1 MRQQDAT
8 TPFGRRPASL
18 GQIAARMRVAKEIAA
33 AAEPGSN
40 HPAAV
45 NKWTLYR
52 TVTTLRD
59 ALGLS
64 DRTLAVLNALLS
76 FHPETALTLPNAT
89 APDEDGE
96 SGDAIGLVVFPSN
109 RQLAARSNGM
119 AEKTLRRHLAAL
131 VEAGLIFRRDS
142 PNGKRYAR
150 RGGEGD
156 LAQAFGFD
164 LTPLVARAPELE
176 AAAERQRRQES
187 RRAALKERVSLL
199 RRDVGK
205 LIALGLDEA
214 LPGDWETCR
223 RRYMA
228 LLQPLR
234 RIRDDAALE
243 SLIEELSELRR
254 VAETQIER
262 QLDVVKSTGSAATHD
277 RQQSNSNPET
287 PEDFEPASKEAGSD
301 TPAPQHEIESA
312 PSSERKQAEM
322 PPLGMVLEACPDL
335 LEHADGPIRSWPR
348 FAAVA
353 AQARPMLGIS
363 RDAWRDAVDAMG
375 EAGAAIALAVIL
387 QRSEH
392 SSEAEPAG
400 PSGALTVNGSPAIRS
415 PGGYLRALADKARA
429 GAFTPGPILM
439 ALIAQ
444 RLKARR

>member
-18 GQIAARMRVAKEIAA
+18 GQIAARMRVAEEIAT

-45 NKWTLYR
+45 NKWALYR
-52 TVTTLRD
+52 TVTALRD

-76 FHPETALTLPNAT
+76 FHPETALTLPKAG
-89 APDEDGE
+89 APDEEGGD
-96 SGDAIGLVVFPSN
+96 DAIELVVFPSN
-109 RQLAARSNGM
+109 RQLSARANGM

-187 RRAALKERVSLL
+187 RRAALRERVSLL

-205 LIALGLDEA
+205 LIALGLDEG
-214 LPGDWETCR
+214 LPGDWEDCR

-234 RIRDDAALE
+234 RIREDAALE
-243 SLIEELSELRR
+243 RLVDDLAELRR
-254 VAETQIER
+254 LAQALVEMQI
-262 QLDVVKSTGSAATHD
+262 DVEESTGKAGVPD
-277 RQQSNSNPET
+277 RQQSISKTDDPVQI
-287 PEDFEPASKEAGSD
+287 EPASEKAGAESEAPGQETTAPPSPERKEAD
-301 TPAPQHEIESA
+301 V
-312 PSSERKQAEM
+312 
-322 PPLGMVLEACPDL
+322 PPLGLVLEACPDL
-335 LEHADGPIRSWPR
+335 LDHADGPIRSWPR
-348 FAAVA
+348 FLAVA
-353 AQARPMLGIS
+353 REVRPMLGIS
-363 RDAWRDAVDAMG
+363 RDAWREAVEAMG
-375 EAGAAIALAVIL
+375 EAAAAIAVAVIL

-392 SSEAEPAG
+392 SSEATPAG
-400 PSGALTVNGSPAIRS
+400 PGGASRTVNGSPAIRS

-429 GAFTPGPILM
+429 GAFTTGPILM
-439 ALIAQ
+439 ALIGQ